1 MPLVEAHEIAELVD
15 RHAAALEL
23 YAAHWTDAPEDCVQ
37 EAFVELAR
45 QLQRPGHVV
54 AWLYQVVRNRAHNAA
69 RADRRRAHHE
79 QLAALRRDSRQASD
93 FGAEDKL
100 SLPEALAA
108 LAIEEREI
116 VVLRIWSGLTWQQI
130 ADLTNTSSSSA
141 QRRYVAAL
149 SELRKYL
156 EPSCKE
162 NPIYRPS

>member
-1 MPLVEAHEIAELVD
+1 MPSVGAHEIAQLVD

-45 QLQRPGHVV
+45 QLQRPGNVV
-54 AWLYQVVRNRAHNAA
+54 AWLYQVVRNRALNAA
-69 RADRRRAHHE
+69 RATRRRGHHE

-108 LAIEEREI
+108 LEIEEREI

-156 EPSCKE
+156 EPSCE
-162 NPIYRPS
+162 ANPTYRPS

>member
-1 MPLVEAHEIAELVD
+1 MPLVEAHEIAQLVD

-45 QLQRPGHVV
+45 QLQRPGNVV
-54 AWLYQVVRNRAHNAA
+54 AWLYQVVRNRALNAA

-116 VVLRIWSGLTWQQI
+116 VVLRIWSELTWQQI

-156 EPSCKE
+156 EPSCE
-162 NPIYRPS
+162 VNPIYRPS

>member
-1 MPLVEAHEIAELVD
+1 MPPVDAHEIAELVD
-15 RHAAALEL
+15 QHAAALEL

-45 QLQRPGHVV
+45 QLQRPGQVV

-69 RADRRRAHHE
+69 RAARRRTHHE
-79 QLAALRRDSRQASD
+79 QLAGLRSASRQTSE
-93 FGAEDKL
+93 FGAEEKM

-130 ADLTNTSSSSA
+130 ADLTNTSSSGA

-149 SELRKYL
+149 SELRKHL
-156 EPSCKE
+156 EPSCKT
-162 NPIYRPS
+162 NPTCRPS

>member
-1 MPLVEAHEIAELVD
+1 MPPVDAHEIAELVD

-69 RADRRRAHHE
+69 RSARRRTHHE
-79 QLAALRRDSRQASD
+79 QLAALRNANQQTCE
-93 FGAEDKL
+93 FVAEETT

-108 LAIEEREI
+108 LETEQREI

-130 ADLTNTSSSSA
+130 ADLTNTSSSGA
-141 QRRYVAAL
+141 QRQYVAAL
-149 SELRKYL
+149 GNLRKHL
-156 EPSCKE
+156 EPSCE
-162 NPIYRPS
+162 TNPTCRPN